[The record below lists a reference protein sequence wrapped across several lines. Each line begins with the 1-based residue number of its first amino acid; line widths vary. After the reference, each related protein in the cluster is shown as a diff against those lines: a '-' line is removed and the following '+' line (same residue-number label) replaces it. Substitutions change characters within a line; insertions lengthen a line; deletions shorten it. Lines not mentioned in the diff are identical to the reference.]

1 MLFKKKVM
9 PLFFIKKKNKI
20 FNKIFSEHIQV
31 YNILFVDSDC
41 FDGNNEKMKNNAIDY
56 NNKKA

>member
-1 MLFKKKVM
+1 M
-9 PLFFIKKKNKI
+9 PLFLIKKENKI
-20 FNKIFSEHIQV
+20 FNKIFSENIQV

-41 FDGNNEKMKNNAIDY
+41 CDRNDEKMKNNAIDY

>member
-1 MLFKKKVM
+1 M

>member
-1 MLFKKKVM
+1 M
-9 PLFFIKKKNKI
+9 PLFLIKKENKI

-31 YNILFVDSDC
+31 YNILFIYSDC
-41 FDGNNEKMKNNAIDY
+41 FDRNDKKMKNNAIDY